1 MASLIR
7 RLLLVLVLVP
17 GLRGEVPPLLQEVV
31 DKLTDERQRWAFTQF
46 VREFDGDRVTVE
58 RVERFDPT
66 RGWERR
72 WRLLRLNGRAPTAE
86 EVEAWSKK
94 KNRARKRP
102 PKELAEYEDLAQAR
116 VSHETAERV
125 SYEIPFRRSAGGLFP
140 GEKVDLT
147 LTINKRTRALE
158 RALVGIDESF
168 SVALGLARIIDLAHD
183 AVAKGVATK
192 EDIDTAMR
200 LGVNYPLGPFE
211 WSRRLGRNWAY
222 ALLDDLHLRD
232 PSGRY
237 APSLALY
244 RHAYAS
250 DKREG
255 TSS

>member
-86 EVEAWSKK
+86 EVEAWSQK
-94 KNRARKRP
+94 KNRVRKRP
-102 PKELAEYEDLAQAR
+102 PKQVAEYVDLAQAQVR
-116 VSHETAERV
+116 EETAESV

-140 GEKVDLT
+140 GEKVELT
-147 LTINKRTRALE
+147 LTINKRTRAIE
-158 RALVGIDESF
+158 RARVGIDESF
-168 SVALGLARIIDLAHD
+168 RVALGLAKIIDLDLDLEIPEAGPAARAGD
-183 AVAKGVATK
+183 PPENPKGTASAV
-192 EDIDTAMR
+192 
-200 LGVNYPLGPFE
+200 VN
-211 WSRRLGRNWAY
+211 RLGRRIEYQWSDFIRHDSPPAT
-222 ALLDDLHLRD
+222 AE
-232 PSGRY
+232 GR
-237 APSLALY
+237 S
-244 RHAYAS
+244 
-250 DKREG
+250 
-255 TSS
+255 